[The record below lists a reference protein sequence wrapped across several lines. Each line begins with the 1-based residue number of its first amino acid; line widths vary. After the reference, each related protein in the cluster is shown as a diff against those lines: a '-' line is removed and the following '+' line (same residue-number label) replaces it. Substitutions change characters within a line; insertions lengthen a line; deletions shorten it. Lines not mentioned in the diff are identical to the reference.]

1 MFHSADN
8 SLVTAQKK
16 LGKARRFS
24 HTKSASCLKSAQP
37 TATEAA
43 T

>member
-1 MFHSADN
+1 MFHSANN

-24 HTKSASCLKSAQP
+24 HTKSGAV
-37 TATEAA
+37 
-43 T
+43 